1 MVYAGVPPMNASFP
15 PIAALFPHG
24 PAILM
29 LDALDAWEPRF
40 VQCSTQV
47 REDSPFVENGT
58 LSSLITLEHLAQT
71 IATYLGYEAH
81 LRGKG
86 PSIGMVVA
94 VRNYRL
100 FRPSIAVGEQ
110 LVLRATM
117 TQGDTERS
125 QFEGEVLSKGECV
138 ARGVLTLVRA
148 RDLPAKT
155 L

>member
-1 MVYAGVPPMNASFP
+1 
-15 PIAALFPHG
+15 
-24 PAILM
+24 
-29 LDALDAWEPRF
+29 
-40 VQCSTQV
+40 
-47 REDSPFVENGT
+47 
-58 LSSLITLEHLAQT
+58 LEHLAQT

-138 ARGVLTLVRA
+138 ARGVLTLVRVGDLTAKPSSSRAGACRRLRVGCGGSRRWCALGCVRDGRA
-148 RDLPAKT
+148 RAGDGLRLT
-155 L
+155 SG